1 MKIKPLLEKLNDRW
15 PAKAICIVAACVLYM
30 FNQHTSLERRS
41 LAVRLNVLQEG
52 EMLCTTHLPSSVS
65 VTIRTN
71 AENISHVNAEG
82 ITATLDLNYI
92 TKEGNFDVPVL
103 VSLPSSLESLD
114 PLEVTVY
121 PEKIKVHLEKNISRA
136 VKVVPYEIGRSPYGY
151 MVKKISVTPPYVEIF
166 GPRSIVENVN
176 ALEVGAVVI
185 DEKTESFSERK
196 RIINRNRL
204 VKIDGA
210 SEVEVNVEVGL
221 VQGTK
226 SFSNVPIELKNL
238 NPEFEIEGNFFAN
251 FSIMGAQLVLDEY
264 EILPGVLSADLGA
277 ISEAGEYEIPVT
289 VLLPQD
295 FHLESISVESISIS
309 VREKIPVILDESG
322 ER

>member
-103 VSLPSSLESLD
+103 VSLPSNLESLD

-210 SEVEVNVEVGL
+210 SEVEVNVEVGF

>member
-103 VSLPSSLESLD
+103 VSLPSNLESLD

-204 VKIDGA
+204 VKIDGS

-277 ISEAGEYEIPVT
+277 ISEAGEYEIPVI

-309 VREKIPVILDESG
+309 VSEKIPVILDESG

>member
-41 LAVRLNVLQEG
+41 IAVRLNVLQEG

-71 AENISHVNAEG
+71 AENIAHVNAEG

-92 TKEGNFDVPVL
+92 TKEGNFDAPVL
-103 VSLPSSLESLD
+103 VSLPSNLENLD

-121 PEKIKVHLEKNISRA
+121 PEKIKVHLEKNISRS

-151 MVKKISVTPPYVEIF
+151 MVKKISVVPPYIEIF
-166 GPRSIVENVN
+166 GPRSIVESVN

-204 VKIDGA
+204 IRIDGS
-210 SEVEVNVEVGL
+210 SEVEVKVEVGL
-221 VQGTK
+221 LQGTK
-226 SFSNVPIELKNL
+226 LFNNVPIELKNL
-238 NPEFEIEGNFFAN
+238 NPEFDVDGNFFAD
-251 FSIMGAQLVLDEY
+251 FSIMGAQLDLDEY

-277 ISEAGEYEIPVT
+277 VSEIGEYEIPVT
-289 VLLPQD
+289 VLLPQE
-295 FHLESISVESISIS
+295 FHLESISVENIPIS

-322 ER
+322 RR

>member
-103 VSLPSSLESLD
+103 VSLPSNLESLD

-295 FHLESISVESISIS
+295 FHLESISVESILIS

>member
-71 AENISHVNAEG
+71 SENISHVNAEG

-103 VSLPSSLESLD
+103 VSLPSNLESLD

>member
-103 VSLPSSLESLD
+103 VSLPSNLESLD

-121 PEKIKVHLEKNISRA
+121 PEKIKIHLEKNISRA

-322 ER
+322 EQ

>member
-41 LAVRLNVLQEG
+41 FAVRLNVLQEG

-103 VSLPSSLESLD
+103 VSLPSNLESLD

-204 VKIDGA
+204 VKIDGV

>member
-1 MKIKPLLEKLNDRW
+1 MKIKPLLEKLSENW

-71 AENISHVNAEG
+71 AENIAHVNAEG

-103 VSLPSSLESLD
+103 VNLPSNLENLD

-121 PEKIKVHLEKNISRA
+121 PEKIKVHLEKNISRS

-151 MVKKISVTPPYVEIF
+151 MVEKVSATPPYVEIF
-166 GPRSIVENVN
+166 GPRSIVESIN

-204 VKIDGA
+204 VRIDGS
-210 SEVEVNVEVGL
+210 SEVEVKVEVGL
-221 VQGTK
+221 LQGTK
-226 SFSNVPIELKNL
+226 NFNNVPIELKNL
-238 NPEFEIEGNFFAN
+238 NPEFEVEGNFLAD
-251 FSIMGAQLVLDEY
+251 FSIVGAQLGLDEY
-264 EILPGVLSADLGA
+264 EIMPGVLSADLGA
-277 ISEAGEYEIPVT
+277 ISEIGEYEIPVT
-289 VLLPQD
+289 VLLPQE
-295 FHLESISVESISIS
+295 FHLEYISVENVPIS

>member
-103 VSLPSSLESLD
+103 VSLPSNLESLD

-277 ISEAGEYEIPVT
+277 ISEAGEYEIPVI

>member
-103 VSLPSSLESLD
+103 VSLPSNLESLD

>member
-41 LAVRLNVLQEG
+41 LAIRLNVLQEG

-103 VSLPSSLESLD
+103 VSLPSNLESLD

-277 ISEAGEYEIPVT
+277 ISEAGEYEIPVI

-295 FHLESISVESISIS
+295 FHLESISVESILIS

>member
-41 LAVRLNVLQEG
+41 IAVRLNVLQEG

-71 AENISHVNAEG
+71 AENIAHVNAEG
-82 ITATLDLNYI
+82 ISATLDLNYI
-92 TKEGNFDVPVL
+92 TKEGNFDAPVL
-103 VSLPSSLESLD
+103 VSLPSNLENLD

-121 PEKIKVHLEKNISRA
+121 PEKIKVHLEKNISRS

-151 MVKKISVTPPYVEIF
+151 MVKKISVVPPYIEIF
-166 GPRSIVENVN
+166 GPRSIVESVN
-176 ALEVGAVVI
+176 ALEVGAIVI

-204 VKIDGA
+204 IRIDGS
-210 SEVEVNVEVGL
+210 SEVEVKVEVGL
-221 VQGTK
+221 LQGTK
-226 SFSNVPIELKNL
+226 FFNNVPIELKNL
-238 NPEFEIEGNFFAN
+238 NPEFDVEGNFFAD
-251 FSIMGAQLVLDEY
+251 FSIMGAQLDLDEY

-277 ISEAGEYEIPVT
+277 ISEIGEYEIPVT
-289 VLLPQD
+289 VLLPQE
-295 FHLESISVESISIS
+295 FHLESISVENIPIS

-322 ER
+322 RR

>member
-103 VSLPSSLESLD
+103 VSLPSNLESLD

-210 SEVEVNVEVGL
+210 SEVEVNVEVGF

-277 ISEAGEYEIPVT
+277 ISEAGEYEIPVI

>member
-103 VSLPSSLESLD
+103 VSLPSNLESLD

-277 ISEAGEYEIPVT
+277 ISEAGEYEIPVI

-295 FHLESISVESISIS
+295 FHLESISVESILIS

>member
-103 VSLPSSLESLD
+103 VSLPSNLESLD

-322 ER
+322 EQ

>member
-92 TKEGNFDVPVL
+92 TKEGNFDMPVL
-103 VSLPSSLESLD
+103 VSLPSNLESLD

>member
-103 VSLPSSLESLD
+103 VSLPSNLESLD

-264 EILPGVLSADLGA
+264 EILPGVLFADLGA

>member
-71 AENISHVNAEG
+71 SENISHVNAEG

-103 VSLPSSLESLD
+103 VSLPSNLESLD

-251 FSIMGAQLVLDEY
+251 FSIMCAQLVLDEY
-264 EILPGVLSADLGA
+264 EILPGVLSADLGE

>member
-103 VSLPSSLESLD
+103 VSLSSNLESLD

>member
-1 MKIKPLLEKLNDRW
+1 
-15 PAKAICIVAACVLYM
+15 
-30 FNQHTSLERRS
+30 
-41 LAVRLNVLQEG
+41 VLQEG

-71 AENISHVNAEG
+71 AENIAHVNAEG

-92 TKEGNFDVPVL
+92 TKEGNFDAPVL
-103 VSLPSSLESLD
+103 VSLPSNLENLD

-121 PEKIKVHLEKNISRA
+121 PEKIKVHLEKNISRS

-151 MVKKISVTPPYVEIF
+151 MVKKISVVPPYIEIF
-166 GPRSIVENVN
+166 GPRSIVESVN

-204 VKIDGA
+204 IRIDGS
-210 SEVEVNVEVGL
+210 SEVEVKVEVGL
-221 VQGTK
+221 LQGTK
-226 SFSNVPIELKNL
+226 LFNNVPIELKNL
-238 NPEFEIEGNFFAN
+238 NPEFDVDGNFFAD
-251 FSIMGAQLVLDEY
+251 FSIMGAQLDLDEY

-277 ISEAGEYEIPVT
+277 ISEIGEYEIPVT
-289 VLLPQD
+289 VLLPQE
-295 FHLESISVESISIS
+295 FHLESISVENIPIS

-322 ER
+322 RR

>member
-1 MKIKPLLEKLNDRW
+1 MEKLNDRW

-92 TKEGNFDVPVL
+92 TKEGNFDMPVL
-103 VSLPSSLESLD
+103 VSLPSNLESLD

-264 EILPGVLSADLGA
+264 EILPGMLSADLGA
-277 ISEAGEYEIPVT
+277 ISEAGEYEIPVI

>member
-1 MKIKPLLEKLNDRW
+1 MKIKPLLEKLSENW

-71 AENISHVNAEG
+71 AENIAHVNAEG

-103 VSLPSSLESLD
+103 VNLPSNLENLD

-121 PEKIKVHLEKNISRA
+121 PEKIKVHLEKNISRS

-151 MVKKISVTPPYVEIF
+151 MVEKVSATPPYVEIF
-166 GPRSIVENVN
+166 GPRSIVESIN

-204 VKIDGA
+204 VRIDGS
-210 SEVEVNVEVGL
+210 SEVEVKVEVGL
-221 VQGTK
+221 LQGTK
-226 SFSNVPIELKNL
+226 NFNNVPIELKNL
-238 NPEFEIEGNFFAN
+238 NPEFEVEGNFLAD
-251 FSIMGAQLVLDEY
+251 FSIVGAQLGLDEY
-264 EILPGVLSADLGA
+264 EIMPGVLSADLGA
-277 ISEAGEYEIPVT
+277 ISEIGEYEIPVT
-289 VLLPQD
+289 VLLPQE
-295 FHLESISVESISIS
+295 FHLEYISVENVLIS

>member
-92 TKEGNFDVPVL
+92 TKEGNFDMPVL
-103 VSLPSSLESLD
+103 VSLPSNLESLD

-295 FHLESISVESISIS
+295 FHLESISVESILIS

>member
-41 LAVRLNVLQEG
+41 LAIRLNVLQEG

-103 VSLPSSLESLD
+103 VSLPSNLESLD

>member
-103 VSLPSSLESLD
+103 VSLPSNLESLD

-221 VQGTK
+221 VQGMK

>member
-1 MKIKPLLEKLNDRW
+1 MKIKPLLEKLSENW

-71 AENISHVNAEG
+71 AENIAHVNAEG

-103 VSLPSSLESLD
+103 VNLPSNLENLD

-121 PEKIKVHLEKNISRA
+121 PEKIKVHLEKNISRS

-151 MVKKISVTPPYVEIF
+151 MVEKISATPPYVEIF
-166 GPRSIVENVN
+166 GPRSIVESIN

-204 VKIDGA
+204 VRIDGS
-210 SEVEVNVEVGL
+210 SEVEVKVEVGL
-221 VQGTK
+221 LQGTK
-226 SFSNVPIELKNL
+226 NFNNVPIELKNL
-238 NPEFEIEGNFFAN
+238 NPEFEVEGNFLAD
-251 FSIMGAQLVLDEY
+251 FSIVGAQLGLDEY
-264 EILPGVLSADLGA
+264 EIMPGVLSADLGA
-277 ISEAGEYEIPVT
+277 ISEIGEYEIPVT
-289 VLLPQD
+289 VLLPQE
-295 FHLESISVESISIS
+295 FHLEYISVENVPIS

>member
-1 MKIKPLLEKLNDRW
+1 
-15 PAKAICIVAACVLYM
+15 
-30 FNQHTSLERRS
+30 
-41 LAVRLNVLQEG
+41 
-52 EMLCTTHLPSSVS
+52 MLCTTHLPSSVS

-103 VSLPSSLESLD
+103 VSLPSNLESLD

-196 RIINRNRL
+196 RIINRNHL

-277 ISEAGEYEIPVT
+277 ISEAGEYEIPVI

>member
-103 VSLPSSLESLD
+103 VSLHSNLESLD

-277 ISEAGEYEIPVT
+277 ISEAGEYEIPVI

>member
-1 MKIKPLLEKLNDRW
+1 MKIKPLLENLSDRW

-41 LAVRLNVLQEG
+41 LAIRLNVLQEG

-71 AENISHVNAEG
+71 AENIAHVNAEG

-92 TKEGNFDVPVL
+92 TKEGNFDAPVL
-103 VSLPSSLESLD
+103 VSLPSNLENLD

-121 PEKIKVHLEKNISRA
+121 PEKIKVHLEKNVSRS
-136 VKVVPYEIGRSPYGY
+136 VKIVPYEIGRSPYGY
-151 MVKKISVTPPYVEIF
+151 MVKKISVTPPYIDIF
-166 GPRSIVENVN
+166 GPRSIVESVN

-185 DEKTESFSERK
+185 DDKTESFSERK

-204 VKIDGA
+204 IRIDGS

-221 VQGTK
+221 LQGTK
-226 SFSNVPIELKNL
+226 LFSNVPIELENL
-238 NPEFEIEGNFFAN
+238 NPEFEVEGIFFAD
-251 FSIMGAQLVLDEY
+251 FSIMGAQLGLDEY

-277 ISEAGEYEIPVT
+277 ISEIGEYEIPVT
-289 VLLPQD
+289 VLLPQE
-295 FHLESISVESISIS
+295 FHLESISVESIPIS
-309 VREKIPVILDESG
+309 VRKKIPAILDESG
-322 ER
+322 GR

>member
-103 VSLPSSLESLD
+103 VSLPSNLESLD

-238 NPEFEIEGNFFAN
+238 NSEFEIEGNFFAN

-322 ER
+322 EQ

>member
-92 TKEGNFDVPVL
+92 TKEGNFDMPVL
-103 VSLPSSLESLD
+103 VSLPSNLESLD

-264 EILPGVLSADLGA
+264 EILPGMLSADLGA
-277 ISEAGEYEIPVT
+277 ISEAGEYEIPVI

>member
-71 AENISHVNAEG
+71 SENISHVNAEG

-103 VSLPSSLESLD
+103 VSLPSNLESLD

-251 FSIMGAQLVLDEY
+251 FSIMCAQLVLDEY

>member
-1 MKIKPLLEKLNDRW
+1 MKIRPLLEKLSDRW

-41 LAVRLNVLQEG
+41 MAIRLDVLQEG

-71 AENISHVNAEG
+71 SENIAHVNAEG

-121 PEKIKVHLEKNISRA
+121 PSEVKVHLEKNISRS
-136 VKVVPYEIGRSPYGY
+136 VKVVAQKIGASPYGY
-151 MVKKISVTPPYVEIF
+151 TVEKISVEPKYVEIF
-166 GPRSIVENVN
+166 GPRSIVESVEM
-176 ALEVGAVVI
+176 LESEAVVI
-185 DEKTESFSERK
+185 DEKTENFSERK
-196 RIINRNRL
+196 HIVNRNRL
-204 VKIDGA
+204 IKIDGV
-210 SEVEVNVEVGL
+210 SEVDVEVEVGL
-221 VQGTK
+221 SQATK
-226 SFSNVPIELKNL
+226 NFTDVPIEITNL
-238 NPEFEIEGNFFAN
+238 NPEFEVEGNLFAD
-251 FSIMGAQLVLDEY
+251 FSITGAQLGLDEY
-264 EILPGVLSADLGA
+264 EILPGVLSADFGA
-277 ISEAGEYEIPVT
+277 VSETGEYEIPVT
-289 VLLPQD
+289 VLLPQE
-295 FHLESISVESISIS
+295 FHLKSISVESIKVN